1 MEQGRVLSMPNYT
14 RRTRRSLIISVSE
27 QTLVVKGSGTFASSW
42 CDECGEQVR
51 MIRPDEAAIVAAISP
66 RKIYQWIEAGKLHY
80 SEEPTGA
87 PLVCL
92 NSLKFSSMA
101 GGEVDICEL
110 PAGSICEERGSES

>member
-1 MEQGRVLSMPNYT
+1 MPNYT

-27 QTLVVKGSGTFASSW
+27 QTLVVKSSGAFAYSW
-42 CDECGEQVR
+42 CEECAEQVR
-51 MIRPDEAAIVAAISP
+51 MIRPDEAAIVAATSP

-80 SEEPTGA
+80 SEEPSGA

-92 NSLKFSSMA
+92 NSLNLSSMA
-101 GGEVDICEL
+101 AMDLAVCEL